1 MDGSSKSAG
10 GEDRFQA
17 VWQKKSQRSFRSGDL
32 DQHEA
37 LSFMYWKSTE
47 WRLET
52 SRLWK
57 EGSRRRKRVN
67 CATSA
72 GEWNRMGMP
81 ARTRDN
87 INVGGAVPVCRERK
101 GASHSE
107 EKKRMRNVMMLGKA
121 RLHKRMWSGC
131 KLW

>member
-1 MDGSSKSAG
+1 MK
-10 GEDRFQA
+10 RF
-17 VWQKKSQRSFRSGDL
+17 RL
-32 DQHEA
+32 CI
-37 LSFMYWKSTE
+37 WKSTE

-72 GEWNRMGMP
+72 GRMESDGD
-81 ARTRDN
+81 AGAYQDN

-107 EKKRMRNVMMLGKA
+107 EKKRMRNVMILGKA

-131 KLW
+131 KQW

>member
-87 INVGGAVPVCRERK
+87 INVGGASRKERRVAF
-101 GASHSE
+101 GR
-107 EKKRMRNVMMLGKA
+107 EKKNEERNDVGEGTIA
-121 RLHKRMWSGC
+121 
-131 KLW
+131 